1 MIFRGAY
8 AAASPAS
15 SIRYRAANDAG
26 CAMRPEAPLCGWVL
40 TPPEYDGPCRFRGM
54 EFGGRL
60 KADALAGNLDSV
72 AVDYAGGA
80 CYFTERQDRPQD
92 DRHGDQ

>member
-1 MIFRGAY
+1 M
-8 AAASPAS
+8 ASAS
-15 SIRYRAANDAG
+15 SALAMAPQAMVLSGHSARLVHFGRVDA
-26 CAMRPEAPLCGWVL
+26 V
-40 TPPEYDGPCRFRGM
+40 
-54 EFGGRL
+54 

-92 DRHGDQ
+92 DRRGDQ